1 MSAQST
7 ENLEFSIRLS
17 GTYWGKRFPK
27 YEILLDNQLIHKDC
41 IYRPP
46 SNKGMPGCE
55 YISSPGNIFALE
67 FSRELEPGEHTLCIR
82 LVDKTEDDTRLDS
95 TGTID
100 RDVLLN
106 IEDIYIDGIRLD
118 LYKIADSIE
127 YCGKTLEEH
136 WVLSM
141 GHNGDWCLRFSTPLF
156 IWLLERM

>member
-1 MSAQST
+1 MSAQSAET
-7 ENLEFSIRLS
+7 LEFSIRLS
-17 GTYWGKRFPK
+17 GTYWGKRYPK

-46 SNKGMPGCE
+46 STKGMPGCE
-55 YISSPGNIFALE
+55 YTSSPGNIFALE
-67 FSRELEPGEHTLCIR
+67 FSRDLAPGEHTLCIR
-82 LVDKTEDDTRLDS
+82 LVDKQPDDTRLDHA
-95 TGTID
+95 GVID

-106 IEDIYIDGIRLD
+106 VEDIYIDGIRLD